1 MKRTTF
7 ARNTLALM
15 LAATFAVAVPVIVF
29 AKPAAAAT
37 RPLGVPGKLV
47 LDNSS
52 RILATLETR
61 RAEFTKNRGALKQ
74 FVAAEFTQMLDR
86 QYSARLVLGMHS
98 RGASQADINAFADA
112 LAENLMARYG
122 SSLLDFNTR
131 LTVRVKSE
139 TNVANGRAT
148 KVSTEMLRQG
158 GDPIPV
164 DYLMHQVNG
173 QWKVFDVLVEGVSFV
188 QTFRSQFDAPLKR
201 APIAKVA
208 ADLKAGRLQAQ
219 AR

>member
-1 MKRTTF
+1 MKRT
-7 ARNTLALM
+7 NLALI
-15 LAATFAVAVPVIVF
+15 LAATLAVVAPLSAFAH
-29 AKPAAAAT
+29 AAAPQAQSQ
-37 RPLGVPGKLV
+37 LGVPGRLV
-47 LDNSS
+47 FENST
-52 RILATLETR
+52 RMLATLETR
-61 RAEFTKNRGALKQ
+61 RPEFTRNRAALKT
-74 FVAAEFTQMLDR
+74 FVASEFNQMFDR
-86 QYSARLVLGMHS
+86 QYSARLVLGTHA
-98 RGASQADINAFADA
+98 RGASAADVNAFSDA
-112 LAENLMARYG
+112 LADNLMQRYG

-131 LTVRVKSE
+131 LTVRIKSE
-139 TNVANGRAT
+139 NSVANGRAT

-173 QWKVFDVLVEGVSFV
+173 QWKVFDVLVEGVSFI

-201 APIAKVA
+201 DSIAHVA